1 MLNISRCFKGYSI
14 DIFTFLKDEYCF
26 GVDKKQD
33 RASIMCYIS
42 GRIVPL

>member
-1 MLNISRCFKGYSI
+1 MLNISRCFKCSNI
-14 DIFTFLKDEYCF
+14 DIFTFLKDEYCL
-26 GVDKKQD
+26 GVDKEQD